1 MAAMETSDAQ
11 RNITRNVRILMA
23 ARDMF
28 EQRQLA
34 DALGWPSA
42 KMTKTLK
49 GDRRWSV
56 EDLYE
61 VAGIFGITPGALLG
75 SSAEV
80 VAAAGPAVA
89 AVGTTS
95 GSTRGSVTG
104 PYVARSSL
112 SIGEFAHVTD
122 LQAYRA
128 HREQGVTRA
137 GAPSQSM
144 VSRVG

>member
-1 MAAMETSDAQ
+1 MAAMETSEAQ

-23 ARDMF
+23 ARDMY

-61 VAGIFGITPGALLG
+61 VAQVFGITAGVLLG
-75 SSAEV
+75 STTDV
-80 VAAAGPAVA
+80 VGAAGPTKV
-89 AVGTTS
+89 VNGSGTHEYFNSKPSRVTALAQVIDLA
-95 GSTRGSVTG
+95 RHRKSVT
-104 PYVARSSL
+104 PQ
-112 SIGEFAHVTD
+112 D
-122 LQAYRA
+122 
-128 HREQGVTRA
+128 
-137 GAPSQSM
+137 APRPSM
-144 VSRVG
+144 VRHVG

>member
-1 MAAMETSDAQ
+1 MAAMETSEAQ

-23 ARDMF
+23 ARDMY

-61 VAGIFGITPGALLG
+61 VAQVFGITAGALLG
-75 SSAEV
+75 STAEV
-80 VAAAGPAVA
+80 VAAAGPTVA
-89 AVGTTS
+89 NPVN
-95 GSTRGSVTG
+95 GSVTSRYSMPEPRPVVREAQVIPFPLHRKG
-104 PYVARSSL
+104 VIPLDAPDRFIVR
-112 SIGEFAHVTD
+112 HV
-122 LQAYRA
+122 
-128 HREQGVTRA
+128 G
-137 GAPSQSM
+137 
-144 VSRVG
+144 

>member
-1 MAAMETSDAQ
+1 MAAMETSEAQ

-23 ARDMF
+23 ARDMY

-61 VAGIFGITPGALLG
+61 IARVFGITAGVLLG
-75 SSAEV
+75 SSADV
-80 VAAAGPAVA
+80 VGAVGPTVAAPAN
-89 AVGTTS
+89 
-95 GSTRGSVTG
+95 GSVTTR
-104 PYVARSSL
+104 YSVLERR
-112 SIGEFAHVTD
+112 HVV
-122 LQAYRA
+122 
-128 HREQGVTRA
+128 REAQVIPFPIRQQGV
-137 GAPSQSM
+137 APLDAPKRSI
-144 VSRVG
+144 VRHVG

>member
-1 MAAMETSDAQ
+1 MAAMETSEAQ

-23 ARDMF
+23 ARDMI

-34 DALGWPSA
+34 EALDWPSA

-61 VAGIFGITPGALLG
+61 VARVFGISAGALLG
-75 SSAEV
+75 STAEI
-80 VAAAGPAVA
+80 VAAAGPTVA
-89 AVGTTS
+89 AAS
-95 GSTRGSVTG
+95 GSTTAPPTV
-104 PYVARSSL
+104 PYSARSSA
-112 SIGEFAHVTD
+112 SIGEIAQVTD
-122 LQAYRA
+122 LQQYRA
-128 HREQGVTRA
+128 QRGQGVA
-137 GAPSQSM
+137 QVAAPGQSM